1 MIWGIT
7 CVIISVL
14 KIVNYCHFLGGGFG
28 TMSHL
33 KADMGA
39 RQKSKMSM
47 VWAASEQKL
56 VLLEESEEKNALAP
70 LTITKAQT

>member
-1 MIWGIT
+1 MGYHL
-7 CVIISVL
+7 C
-14 KIVNYCHFLGGGFG
+14 NYQCSQNCKLLSLFGGGGFG